1 MPFQSKA
8 QRGYLWKHNP
18 TVARRWEHEYKTPK
32 NLPEHK
38 PSAETMKHVV
48 SSYSEKVRKKGKR

>member
-1 MPFQSKA
+1 MHA
-8 QRGYLWKHNP
+8 KHPEIAN
-18 TVARRWEHEYKTPK
+18 RWEHEYKTPK

>member
-8 QRGYLWKHNP
+8 QRRYMHAKHPEIAN
-18 TVARRWEHEYKTPK
+18 RWEHEYKTPK

-38 PSAETMKHVV
+38 PSGGAMKHVV